1 MGDGELI
8 VDGRHAC
15 PGVEDMS
22 DAVAAEGGEVFGLKK
37 RVVANFDGVLPPFG
51 EFFEEA
57 VEVGDEFASGGK
69 VTGVELGEF
78 EDKDADGGPKIFAW
92 VEERVGEKF
101 VVQKVRIGLTC
112 GLSVAW
118 LIGEVFEGEDVRDLK
133 REAEVW
139 RCGSAEFFEG
149 GFGGEL
155 VIAGVDADGR
165 EGFGVFG

>member
-37 RVVANFDGVLPPFG
+37 RLVANLDGVLPPFG

-78 EDKDADGGPKIFAW
+78 EDEDADGGPKIFAW
-92 VEERVGEKF
+92 VEEGIGEKF

-118 LIGEVFEGEDVRDLK
+118 LIGEVLEGEYISDLK
-133 REAEVW
+133 RESKV
-139 RCGSAEFFEG
+139 
-149 GFGGEL
+149 
-155 VIAGVDADGR
+155 
-165 EGFGVFG
+165 